1 MSVQTRLFLAGLAFG
16 CGVAAVIVAVLLA
29 RSVLG

>member
-1 MSVQTRLFLAGLAFG
+1 MTVAARLFLAGLAFG